1 MNMEKK
7 IAIIVKEDLMSWQK
21 LNVTAFLAGG
31 IGGSQQVI
39 GEPYIDAS
47 DIQYLPMIDQP
58 IMIYS
63 ATQES
68 LKEILK
74 KGLLKEVE
82 FTIYTEELFNT
93 GNDIANRE
101 QVRAYKTEDLNIV
114 GLGVYGKKNHVNK
127 LVKGLNLHD

>member
-1 MNMEKK
+1 MNIEKK

-31 IGGSQQVI
+31 IGGSQKVI

-47 DIQYLPMIDQP
+47 DVRYLPMIDQP

-63 ATQES
+63 ATQET
-68 LKEILK
+68 LKEILE

-93 GNDIANRE
+93 SNDIANRE

-114 GLGVYGKKNHVNK
+114 GLGLYGKKNHVNK
-127 LVKGLNLHD
+127 LVKGLKLHD